1 MVLDSLRGLLGVLVL
16 LIICYAVSEHRKRI
30 DWKLVGTGLLLQ
42 FIFALLVLKVPMV
55 KSMFEGIASIFVVFL
70 DFTKEGSRFLFGKEM
85 IDNIPTHGYIFAF
98 QVLPTVLFF
107 SAFTSLMYYLG
118 ILQKIVYG
126 IAWVMNRSM
135 RLSGA
140 ESLSTAG
147 NIFLGQ
153 TESPLLI
160 KPYLAKMTRS
170 EILCVMVGGM
180 ATIAGGV
187 LAAYVGFLGGT
198 DPVQQQLYATHLLS
212 ASIMSAPAAI
222 VATKMILPEVHPE
235 HINHDIEVSKEKIGA
250 NMLEAIAN
258 GTSDGLKLAVN
269 VGAMLIVFTAL
280 IYMVNYTLQHSFG
293 NWFGLNE
300 YVNTLTAGKYILV
313 FHYNLS
319 WEVFVHL

>member
-1 MVLDSLRGLLGVLVL
+1 MTIDSFRGLLGVMVL
-16 LIICYAVSEHRKRI
+16 LLICYAVSEHRKRI
-30 DWKLVGTGLLLQ
+30 DWKLVATGLLLQ

-126 IAWVMNRSM
+126 IAWVMNRTM

-153 TESPLLI
+153 TEAPLLI
-160 KPYLAKMTRS
+160 KPSVR
-170 EILCVMVGGM
+170 
-180 ATIAGGV
+180 
-187 LAAYVGFLGGT
+187 
-198 DPVQQQLYATHLLS
+198 
-212 ASIMSAPAAI
+212 
-222 VATKMILPEVHPE
+222 
-235 HINHDIEVSKEKIGA
+235 N
-250 NMLEAIAN
+250 
-258 GTSDGLKLAVN
+258 LK
-269 VGAMLIVFTAL
+269 
-280 IYMVNYTLQHSFG
+280 
-293 NWFGLNE
+293 
-300 YVNTLTAGKYILV
+300 
-313 FHYNLS
+313 
-319 WEVFVHL
+319 